1 MSLYVKYLQKR
12 QKSKMNTSQLRHN
25 QINRSVFPVCK
36 YIRVPFLRLWRGFS
50 FSIWFFFSQPPANN
64 RTAGEGEGIPLTPH
78 CHFHPLHR
86 YLGNSWAIAAEGSPL
101 RISSKPYTNRG
112 TLVSNRKSLTTRLRT
127 LFLKFVSND
136 LV

>member
-1 MSLYVKYLQKR
+1 MLNACRKDRRAKR
-12 QKSKMNTSQLRHN
+12 THLSYDIT
-25 QINRSVFPVCK
+25 RSTDQSSRYANISECLFFV
-36 YIRVPFLRLWRGFS
+36 YGGDFLFLSG
-50 FSIWFFFSQPPANN
+50 FFSQPPANN

-101 RISSKPYTNRG
+101 HISSKPYTNRG

-127 LFLKFVSND
+127 LFLKVVSND